1 MILLLLVVAVPQDT
15 LHFDFTVLTVR
26 SAVSVDARRAP
37 AFDSLSL
44 AGRLTV
50 VLSDT
55 VGGRVAHA
63 TIDSAASDRQT
74 TTRSPQLGGSRYST
88 VLWYG
93 ERPSPVTTVGT
104 SLSAM
109 QGLPVVAALFPTI
122 QPGVAINDRWVDT
135 TEVEHVVAGVRSR
148 GTRVTSWFVI
158 DRRNDALLVS
168 GDFAGSA
175 TATLDPSNTIT
186 LTQHG
191 TVRTVVRPGAPADV
205 AEVTD
210 SADVAL
216 TLSGTVLHIRQLTQI
231 TLVRR
236 GFMAPGRPNLRRR
249 VPN

>member
-1 MILLLLVVAVPQDT
+1 MILLLVAVAVPQDT
-15 LHFDFTVLTVR
+15 LHFDFTVQTVR
-26 SAVSVDARRAP
+26 SVVSAEAGRPP
-37 AFDSLSL
+37 AFDSLAL

-55 VGGRVAHA
+55 IGGRVAHVR
-63 TIDSAASDRQT
+63 IDSVASDRRT
-74 TTRSPQLGGSRYST
+74 ATRGPQLGGSRYSA
-88 VLWYG
+88 VLRYG
-93 ERPSPVTTVGT
+93 ERPSTVTPVGS
-104 SLSAM
+104 SLAAM

-135 TEVEHVVAGVRSR
+135 TEVEHVVAGVRSH

-158 DRRNDALLVS
+158 DRRDDALLVS
-168 GDFAGSA
+168 GTFADYA
-175 TATLDPSNTIT
+175 AAILDPSNTIT

-191 TVRTVVRPGAPADV
+191 TVHTVVRPGSPADV

-216 TLSGTVLHIRQLTQI
+216 TLSGTVLRIRQLTQI
-231 TLVRR
+231 RLVRR
-236 GFMAPGRPNLRRR
+236 GFIAPGGPTLRRR